1 MLAATASASDHRTGG
16 AVYGPI
22 TILFKRWQ
30 AVNAKNLKEQLEQL
44 HDAIER
50 ADHVDEEGRRLL
62 SDLDAHI
69 RELLDR
75 SDAAAGQS
83 EADIARGLEDA
94 IRHFEVTHPGL
105 TSALSDLLTALSNAG
120 I

>member
-1 MLAATASASDHRTGG
+1 VA
-16 AVYGPI
+16 
-22 TILFKRWQ
+22 
-30 AVNAKNLKEQLEQL
+30 NAKNLKQQMEQL

-62 SDLDAHI
+62 RDLDAHI

-75 SDAAAGQS
+75 SEVSPDQS
-83 EADIARGLEDA
+83 DADIARGLEDA